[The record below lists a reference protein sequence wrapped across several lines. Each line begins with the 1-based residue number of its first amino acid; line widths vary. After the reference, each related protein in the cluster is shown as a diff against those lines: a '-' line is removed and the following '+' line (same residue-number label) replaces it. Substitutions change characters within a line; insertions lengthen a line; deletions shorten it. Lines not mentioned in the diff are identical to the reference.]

1 MKIILLLTAALS
13 LLAAC
18 SPDNGVGADGSR
30 GPAST
35 TVLHRGNGTE
45 PQSLD
50 IHKSEAVSSSTIQR
64 DLYEGLVSQAPDG
77 SLEPGAA
84 ASWEI
89 SEDGLRYLFHLRE
102 DGRWSNG
109 DPVTAQD
116 FVFALRRGVD
126 PDTLSNYSGL
136 LIPILNAQA
145 ISAGRLP
152 PDSLG
157 VEAVDDKTLRI
168 TLANP
173 SGYFLELLT
182 HSMSYP
188 LHRASAAQWPGAFAR
203 PDRLVS
209 NGAYMLDDWVMQSHV
224 KLVRNPHYRDREDL
238 RIHEVYYYP
247 IENPAAELKRYRAGD
262 LDWTSTVPHNQ
273 IKWIR
278 ENLGDQFK
286 VSPYLGIYF
295 FGFNL
300 ERPPFRDQP
309 GLRRALAMAVDRSI
323 ITEHL
328 TGGGELPAYTFV
340 PRLPGYSPL
349 LPAWAEWPRERQV
362 AEAQRLYAEAGY
374 GPERP
379 LEVEILYNTS
389 DNHRQMALAVA
400 AMWKQTLG
408 VRTRIINQEFKVFLA
423 TRRSKAETE
432 IYRAGWIGDFT
443 DPVNFLDILRSDNGR
458 NDTGYADPD
467 YDGLLDRAAAAVDPE
482 RRMRLLS
489 EAEAL
494 MLEQQPVIPLYFY
507 VTRRLVKPWVKGW
520 QGNVLD
526 ANPTRHFYIDDDS
539 ANQTAQEAAQI
550 E

>member
-1 MKIILLLTAALS
+1 
-13 LLAAC
+13 
-18 SPDNGVGADGSR
+18 
-30 GPAST
+30 
-35 TVLHRGNGTE
+35 
-45 PQSLD
+45 
-50 IHKSEAVSSSTIQR
+50 
-64 DLYEGLVSQAPDG
+64 
-77 SLEPGAA
+77 
-84 ASWEI
+84 
-89 SEDGLRYLFHLRE
+89 
-102 DGRWSNG
+102 
-109 DPVTAQD
+109 
-116 FVFALRRGVD
+116 
-126 PDTLSNYSGL
+126 
-136 LIPILNAQA
+136 
-145 ISAGRLP
+145 
-152 PDSLG
+152 
-157 VEAVDDKTLRI
+157 
-168 TLANP
+168 
-173 SGYFLELLT
+173 
-182 HSMSYP
+182 
-188 LHRASAAQWPGAFAR
+188 
-203 PDRLVS
+203 
-209 NGAYMLDDWVMQSHV
+209 
-224 KLVRNPHYRDREDL
+224 
-238 RIHEVYYYP
+238 
-247 IENPAAELKRYRAGD
+247 
-262 LDWTSTVPHNQ
+262 
-273 IKWIR
+273 
-278 ENLGDQFK
+278 K

-300 ERPPFRDQP
+300 ERPPFRGQP

-340 PRLPGYSPL
+340 PPLPGYSPL

-467 YDGLLDRAAAAVDPE
+467 YDGLLNRAAAAVDPE

>member
-1 MKIILLLTAALS
+1 LKIILFLTAALA
-13 LLAAC
+13 LLVAC
-18 SPDNGVGADGSR
+18 SPDNGVGVDGSR

-35 TVLHRGNGTE
+35 TALHRGNGTE

-50 IHKSEAVSSSTIQR
+50 IHKSDAVSSSNILR
-64 DLYEGLVSQAPDG
+64 DLYEGLVGQAPDG

-89 SEDGLRYLFHLRE
+89 SEDGRTYLFHLRE

-152 PDSLG
+152 PESLG

-209 NGAYMLDDWVMQSHV
+209 NGAYMLDEWVMQSHV
-224 KLVRNPHYRDREDL
+224 KLVRNPHYRDRDDL

-262 LDWTSTVPHNQ
+262 LDWTGTVPHNQ

-278 ENLGDQFK
+278 ENLSDQFK

-300 ERPPFRDQP
+300 ERPPFRGQP

-340 PRLPGYSPL
+340 PPLPGYSPL

-408 VRTRIINQEFKVFLA
+408 VRTQIINQEFKVFLA

-432 IYRAGWIGDFT
+432 IYRAGWIGDFS

-467 YDGLLDRAAAAVDPE
+467 YDGLLDRAAAEVDPE
-482 RRMRLLS
+482 RRMRLLG

-520 QGNVLD
+520 QGNALD

-539 ANQTAQEAAQI
+539 ANDAAHEAVQI